1 MPAAPLAG
9 SSSASMSG
17 VDVPERSSRR
27 RSSALAM
34 SGQGEPRD
42 WGPIPPIKDL
52 LPATPSV
59 TPAPTPVPVT
69 ALAPVPARSGPP
81 MPVLIAV
88 GLAVLVILVLM
99 LT

>member
-1 MPAAPLAG
+1 MPAAA
-9 SSSASMSG
+9 
-17 VDVPERSSRR
+17 DVPERSSTPRR

-52 LPATPSV
+52 LPPTPSV
-59 TPAPTPVPVT
+59 APAPAPVPIT
-69 ALAPVPARSGPP
+69 ALVPVPARSGPP

-88 GLAVLVILVLM
+88 GLGVVLILVLW

>member
-1 MPAAPLAG
+1 MPAAD
-9 SSSASMSG
+9 S
-17 VDVPERSSRR
+17 PERSSGSRR
-27 RSSALAM
+27 RSSALAT

-52 LPATPSV
+52 LPAASA
-59 TPAPTPVPVT
+59 APLAPVPVT

-88 GLAVLVILVLM
+88 GLAVLIVLVIW

>member
-1 MPAAPLAG
+1 MPAA
-9 SSSASMSG
+9 
-17 VDVPERSSRR
+17 DVPERSNGGRR

-52 LPATPSV
+52 LPAAPSV
-59 TPAPTPVPVT
+59 ASTPAPVPVT
-69 ALAPVPARSGPP
+69 ALAPVPARAGPP

-88 GLAVLVILVLM
+88 GLAALIILVLL